1 MTTETVEQYLQDVD
15 YQHSLA
21 AELPIVIS
29 EPPLYEE
36 EPDAFEVI
44 DLEH

>member
-1 MTTETVEQYLQDVD
+1 MTTETIEQYLQDVD
-15 YQHSLA
+15 HHHHLA
-21 AELPIVIS
+21 AELPIVIA

-36 EPDAFEVI
+36 EPDQFEVI